1 MGKNGAATAAP
12 GKRKR
17 KSYTDDFRADCVLM
31 LEAAGYPT
39 KEGALTAVSN
49 KVGVPARTISRWF
62 NKEQNTPPD
71 QLVNEKKGLLVNQL
85 EDLAYKLVDVMG
97 GAVDDAPLRE
107 LATAFGIVVD
117 KWQLLSN
124 KPTAIVKLE
133 QAIRDGRITPEQVRE
148 KYPTI
153 ADQYFANVDR

>member
-1 MGKNGAATAAP
+1 MGKH
-12 GKRKR
+12 KRR
-17 KSYTDDFRADCVLM
+17 AYSDDFRADCVLM
-31 LEAAGYPT
+31 LEAAGYPDR
-39 KEGALTAVSN
+39 EGALTAVAN

-62 NKEQNTPPD
+62 NKEQNPPPD
-71 QLVNEKKGLLVNQL
+71 RVVNEKKGILVDQL
-85 EDLAYKLVDVMG
+85 ENLAYKLVDVMG

-107 LATAFGIVVD
+107 LATTFGIVVD

-133 QAIRDGRITPEQVRE
+133 QAVRDGRITPEQIRE
-148 KYPTI
+148 RYPSI